1 MINLF
6 YGFDRREEPGSHVFL
21 SSVMQHAAAPLNFIP
36 LTSRG
41 LEQGTNEFTL
51 SRFLA
56 PSLCEFRG
64 HSIFVDGAD
73 MIMLDDIAKLDTL
86 FDPRYAVQVVKHA
99 DYISRHAR
107 KYVGSGMECEQSNYA
122 RKNWASVMLFNNEHP
137 AWIDLTRALPKLR
150 KIDVLQFR
158 FLSDDDIGSL
168 PPEWNVIVDEGHTHP
183 DAKILHWTAG
193 IPFFPH
199 YADAPRAAEWRVP
212 RNLVVNGP
220 AAG

>member
-6 YGFDRREEPGSHVFL
+6 CGFDRREEPGSHVFL
-21 SSVMQHAAAPLNFIP
+21 SSVMQHAADPLNLIP

-41 LEQGTNEFTL
+41 LAQGTNEFTL

-56 PSLCEFRG
+56 PSLCGFAG

-73 MIMLDDIAKLDTL
+73 MIMLDDIAKLDAL
-86 FDPRYAVQVVKHA
+86 FDAQYAVQVVKHA
-99 DYISRHAR
+99 DYTSRHAR
-107 KYVGSGMECEQSNYA
+107 KYIGTALECEQSNYA

-137 AWIDLTRALPKLR
+137 AWRELTRVLSSAA

-158 FLSDDDIGSL
+158 FLENREIGSL
-168 PPEWNVIVDEGHTHP
+168 PPEWNVIVDEGHEHP
-183 DAKILHWTAG
+183 EAKILHWTAG

-212 RNLVVNGP
+212 RGLVVSGP
-220 AAG
+220 GG